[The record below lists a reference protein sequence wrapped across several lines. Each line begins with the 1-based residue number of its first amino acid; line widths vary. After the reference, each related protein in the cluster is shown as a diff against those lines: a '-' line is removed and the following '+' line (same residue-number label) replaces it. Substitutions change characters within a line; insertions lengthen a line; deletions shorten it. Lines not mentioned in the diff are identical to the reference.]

1 MKGTATI
8 SLTDYEKLVKSH
20 EEAQKIKDEMLVT
33 MRELQVFLSFIC
45 SRSNLEGY
53 VDEYNKQAKSSKIK
67 LSGGRVKI
75 EKI

>member
-8 SLTDYEKLVKSH
+8 SLEDYEKLVKSH
-20 EEAQKIKDEMLVT
+20 EEAQKVKDEMLVT

-53 VDEYNKQAKSSKIK
+53 VDEYNKQATSSKIK